1 MEESYCLVSVNRKW
15 DRFKNDL
22 GIRMDKTCYIGESE

>member
-1 MEESYCLVSVNRKW
+1 MEEGYYLVTVNRKW

-22 GIRMDKTCYIGESE
+22 GIRMDKTRYIGESE